1 MSRHPDVELAERIFG
16 SFRRDPRAL
25 ASLIAEDAVW
35 TVVGRAPVAGA
46 YEGRR
51 AIFDLFKATQTL
63 SGGTYKA
70 ELRYV
75 LADDERTIAVY
86 RASGRRGCCLSR
98 GLRDAFVTPAA
109 WGSAAACLRADSF
122 ASSRRA
128 TYSAHPP
135 S

>member
-1 MSRHPDVELAERIFG
+1 VTRHRDVELAERVFG
-16 SFRRDPRAL
+16 SFRRDPRTL

-35 TVVGRAPVAGA
+35 TVVGRAPVAGV

-63 SGGTYKA
+63 SDGTYKA

-86 RASGRRGCCLSR
+86 RASGRRGDRQLDIDQALFVR
-98 GLRDAFVTPAA
+98 VEHGQWAEILAVPLDPIAFDAFWA
-109 WGSAAACLRADSF
+109 
-122 ASSRRA
+122 
-128 TYSAHPP
+128 
-135 S
+135 